1 MSWPTVSP
9 ANMSALASTPG
20 LWPALELGDSLNL
33 HEQQDKTCL
42 RRQVLV
48 LSEHHAKNGLTSQQT
63 RTKVCKSRK
72 TAMGAN
78 RVTKASLLNQ
88 TKPPTA
94 PTPTAIKHLYP
105 HAPTTTHLHHQ
116 LTVLLPSATHIP
128 TLISTTTHPTHNHHH
143 PHTYPHTQPNPPAHS
158 QLTATTTSPH
168 STPQQHSCLQKPM
181 MSSFF

>member
-1 MSWPTVSP
+1 
-9 ANMSALASTPG
+9 MSALASTPG
-20 LWPALELGDSLNL
+20 LWPALELGNSLNL

-63 RTKVCKSRK
+63 RTKVCKCKK

-94 PTPTAIKHLYP
+94 PTPTSIKHPYP

-116 LTVLLPSATHIP
+116 LTVLYPSATHIP
-128 TLISTTTHPTHNHHH
+128 TLISTQPPTQRTTTTTRTHTRTHSQTHPPIHNSQ
-143 PHTYPHTQPNPPAHS
+143 PPPPRHTPLHS
-158 QLTATTTSPH
+158 NTLVSRNQ
-168 STPQQHSCLQKPM
+168 
-181 MSSFF
+181 